1 MPHIICLKLHTL
13 RDWLASGNAWF
24 ADPTTIG
31 YQIIISIQASLWFNP
46 SQKVFLYRVSLTG
59 GTV

>member
-46 SQKVFLYRVSLTG
+46 SQKVFFYIACP
-59 GTV
+59 